1 MSAPPAYLFS
11 EVERNLQGLV
21 QAKALSPGAV
31 ECVDGMLAQARG
43 GAKLQSSE
51 PVSASAPPD
60 FLFSEVSRHLRS
72 LVQANALSPAVFDSI
87 NQQLSHDH
95 AAMAGAPPPTP
106 VSESELLHSIE
117 LESRR
122 FSHLAHT
129 CIRCS
134 QGIFALMEACACR
147 TESLIRAWPQ
157 AIHSH
162 AWQAC

>member
-1 MSAPPAYLFS
+1 MSASPAYLFS

-43 GAKLQSSE
+43 GAKLPNSE

-60 FLFSEVSRHLRS
+60 FLFSEVARHLRS

-95 AAMAGAPPPTP
+95 AAVAGAPPPTP
-106 VSESELLHSIE
+106 VSESEFL
-117 LESRR
+117 
-122 FSHLAHT
+122 
-129 CIRCS
+129 
-134 QGIFALMEACACR
+134 
-147 TESLIRAWPQ
+147 
-157 AIHSH
+157 
-162 AWQAC
+162 